1 MEGDSTE
8 GMSAEGLPG
17 DGSGSV
23 IIGRRGRARGTGV
36 QIQADLKAMA
46 GSLT

>member
-1 MEGDSTE
+1 MEGDSIE

-23 IIGRRGRARGTGV
+23 IIGRRTGV
-36 QIQADLKAMA
+36 QIHSGLKAVA
-46 GSLT
+46 GSLA